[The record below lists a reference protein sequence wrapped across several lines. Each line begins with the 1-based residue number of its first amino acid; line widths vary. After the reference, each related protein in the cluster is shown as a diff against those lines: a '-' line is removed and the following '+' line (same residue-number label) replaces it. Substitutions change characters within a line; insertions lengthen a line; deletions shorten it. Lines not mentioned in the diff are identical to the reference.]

1 MTIDERYEIRGLTS
15 DDADELAQLHVTIWR
30 DTYTG
35 LIPQEKLDGLGEGLS
50 EKLGKLGA
58 VVAGASVGDWLL
70 DAIGKASDLNETV
83 SKSQAIFEGQAN
95 SVRQWSQGAAQ
106 SMGLSSQAALDA
118 ATSFGDMFRQLG
130 DSGPMAAQT
139 SQQVVQLAADLGSF
153 NNLETGDVID
163 IYEAAGMPKP
173 SLSQLG
179 PEFVAM
185 NHTHGSSRSAAAAR
199 PGEYVENFKCLPSP
213 PINLVVQPRGR

>member
-1 MTIDERYEIRGLTS
+1 MASVQSASQQWDAAAAAGGGAAGETGGSALAERFK
-15 DDADELAQLHVTIWR
+15 
-30 DTYTG
+30 
-35 LIPQEKLDGLGEGLS
+35 EKLDGLGEGLS

-130 DSGPMAAQT
+130 DSGPAAAQT

-163 IYEAAGMPKP
+163 L
-173 SLSQLG
+173 SLI
-179 PEFVAM
+179 
-185 NHTHGSSRSAAAAR
+185 H
-199 PGEYVENFKCLPSP
+199 
-213 PINLVVQPRGR
+213 I